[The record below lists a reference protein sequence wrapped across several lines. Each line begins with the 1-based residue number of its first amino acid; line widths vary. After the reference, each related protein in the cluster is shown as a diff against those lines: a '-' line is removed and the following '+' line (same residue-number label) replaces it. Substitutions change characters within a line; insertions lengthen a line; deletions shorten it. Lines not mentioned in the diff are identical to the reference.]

1 MNFSKITF
9 FENDVIDDVTD
20 DVIDTRHYHKRN
32 QQVIAVR
39 KRGHLPIFQVS
50 LEIRPKWGWEIQ
62 KREKIFDPNIRTSN
76 TLT

>member
-1 MNFSKITF
+1 MRFS
-9 FENDVIDDVTD
+9 ENDVIDDVTD

-50 LEIRPKWGWEIQ
+50 LEIRHKWGWEIEE
-62 KREKIFDPNIRTSN
+62 REKNSSQIFVRPIR
-76 TLT
+76 

>member
-1 MNFSKITF
+1 MRFS
-9 FENDVIDDVTD
+9 ENDVIHDVTD
-20 DVIDTRHYHKRN
+20 DVIDIRHYHNRN

-50 LEIRPKWGWEIQ
+50 LEIRPKWGWEIEE
-62 KREKIFDPNIRTSN
+62 REKLFDQNIRTSN